1 MAPLSNIAPEACPI
15 IEWGWA
21 GSALEAQCGDLH
33 VVVPFSGGALVALID
48 GLGHGPEAAAAAN
61 AAASVLESHASD
73 PVIALMQRCHMGLR
87 KTRGAV
93 MSIASFNSRD
103 SSMSWTGV
111 GNVDGILLRLSARPK
126 QRDEAIAVRGGV
138 VGYQLP
144 PLNAKTLPVSRGD
157 TLIMATD
164 GIRSGFAAR
173 LAIEHDPQEI
183 AESIL
188 ACFAKRSDDAHVVVT
203 RYLGS
208 SHP

>member
-1 MAPLSNIAPEACPI
+1 MAPLSNVAPEQRPI

-21 GSALEAQCGDLH
+21 GSALEAQSGDCH
-33 VVVPFSGGALVALID
+33 VVVPFPGGVLVALID

-61 AAASVLESHASD
+61 AAAAVLETHASD
-73 PVIALMQRCHMGLR
+73 PVITLMQRCHTGLR

-93 MSIASFNSRD
+93 MSVASFNSRD
-103 SSMSWTGV
+103 SSMSWMGV
-111 GNVDGILLRLSARPK
+111 GNVDGILLRLKGRPE

-144 PLNAKTLPVSRGD
+144 PLHSKTLPVSPGD

-188 ACFAKRSDDAHVVVT
+188 ARFGKGSDDAHVVVT
-203 RYLGS
+203 RYRGS
-208 SHP
+208 SS